1 MARDADRLDDLDDWR
16 ALLSVP
22 ERHRL
27 GPGVKRYRGSGHRAV
42 RPEVTVARLRPHLGS
57 LGVTRVADV
66 TGLDRI
72 GLPVVAVCRPNAR
85 SVTMAMGKGLDL
97 AAAEASGLMEAAEI
111 AHAETIDRPLRLL
124 PMRLLQGATRPIDPL
139 PPLRKG
145 GLPLGED
152 EPCLWIEGL
161 DLLRQQAVWVPLE
174 AVHASFAPPAL
185 PRAGTFR
192 VSSNGLAS
200 GNHPLE
206 ALAHGLAE
214 VIERDATARWRGLR
228 RSARALRRLDL
239 DSVGD
244 RAARTVLDRIAAAGF
259 TVAVWDTTGPSGI
272 ASFYCLLLDNGSD
285 LAHPGEG
292 AGCHPARETALL
304 RALLEAA
311 QVRLAY
317 VTGARDDIFPG
328 EYAPAFVAG
337 RIAAARAWMADPI
350 ARAFG
355 EVPTLEAETT
365 AQDVGHMLAGLN
377 GLGTP
382 SAALV
387 DLTRPEPGVP
397 VVRVVAPTLLDEED
411 EEMP

>member
-1 MARDADRLDDLDDWR
+1 M
-16 ALLSVP
+16 
-22 ERHRL
+22 
-27 GPGVKRYRGSGHRAV
+27 
-42 RPEVTVARLRPHLGS
+42 ARLRPHLAS
-57 LGVTRVADV
+57 LGITRVADV

-111 AHAETIDRPLRLL
+111 AHAEAIDRPLRLL
-124 PMRLLQGATRPIDPL
+124 PPRLLRQASRPIDPL

-145 GLPLGED
+145 GPPLGED
-152 EPCLWIEGL
+152 DSCLWIEGL
-161 DLLRQQAVWVPLE
+161 DLLGHRTVWVPLE

-192 VSSNGLAS
+192 VSTNGLAS

-214 VIERDATARWRGLR
+214 VIERDATARWRSLG

-239 DSVGD
+239 GSVGD
-244 RAARTVLDRIAAAGF
+244 PTIGTVLDRIAAAGF
-259 TVAVWDTTGPSGI
+259 TVAAWDTTGPSGI
-272 ASFYCLLLDNGSD
+272 ASFYCLLLEDRSD
-285 LAHPGEG
+285 HAHPGEG

-328 EYAPAFVAG
+328 EYAPAFLSG
-337 RIAAARAWMADPI
+337 RIAGARAWMADPI
-350 ARAFG
+350 ARPFG
-355 EVPTLEAETT
+355 EVPTLETETI
-365 AQDVGHMLAGLN
+365 AQDVRRLLEGLRA
-377 GLGTP
+377 LGAS
-382 SAALV
+382 SAVLV

-397 VVRVVAPTLLDEED
+397 VVRVVVPTLLDEED
-411 EEMP
+411 EERP